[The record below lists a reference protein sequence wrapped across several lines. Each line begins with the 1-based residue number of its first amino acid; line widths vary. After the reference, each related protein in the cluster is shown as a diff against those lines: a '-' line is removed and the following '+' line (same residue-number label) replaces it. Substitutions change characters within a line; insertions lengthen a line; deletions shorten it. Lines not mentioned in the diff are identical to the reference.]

1 MKKLVV
7 ALALLLAPLVVL
19 AQLYESGDSSESVT
33 PLSEAGG
40 VVPPQVT
47 FGGGL
52 EVGGTIDAKSGIRF
66 PDGTV
71 QLTAAG
77 SPPDLTANAG
87 LYNNRIVEF
96 SPPAAYTEVCFK
108 EGEVQFDIHTFG
120 ESTTGGSCV
129 PGDVGWVIERDERTA
144 EPWEDARVTCL
155 LVGMRLPEPF
165 EFKFSCLRDG
175 LMGLS
180 DIAEEGETE
189 WAANAALPLLNGDHV
204 AGVGVA
210 SLGGVECKFGGWGWV
225 ALNIPFESA
234 VPYRCVR

>member
-1 MKKLVV
+1 MKKSVV
-7 ALALLLAPLVVL
+7 ALCLLLAPLVVL
-19 AQLYESGDSSESVT
+19 AQLYEPGDSSESVT
-33 PLSEAGG
+33 PWSEAGG

-52 EVGGTIDAKSGIRF
+52 EVGGTIDAESGIRF

-77 SPPDLTANAG
+77 GATDLTANAG
-87 LYNNRIVEF
+87 LYNNRIVEL
-96 SPPAAYTEVCFK
+96 SPPASYTEVCFK

-129 PGDVGWVIERDERTA
+129 PGDVGWVIERDERSA
-144 EPWEDARVTCL
+144 QRWEDARVTCL
-155 LVGMRLPEPF
+155 LEGMRLPEPF

-180 DIAEEGETE
+180 DIAETENE
-189 WAANAALPLLNGDHV
+189 WASNTALPIINDDH
-204 AGVGVA
+204 
-210 SLGGVECKFGGWGWV
+210 LGGVGIATIGGTECKFGGYGWL
-225 ALNIPFESA
+225 ALNTPFDTAS
-234 VPYRCVR
+234 PFRCVR